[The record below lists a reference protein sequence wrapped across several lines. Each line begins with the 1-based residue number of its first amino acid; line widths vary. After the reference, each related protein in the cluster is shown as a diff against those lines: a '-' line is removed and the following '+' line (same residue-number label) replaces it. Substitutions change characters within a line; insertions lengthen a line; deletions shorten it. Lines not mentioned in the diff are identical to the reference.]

1 MHGVELFSSS
11 TFQWTE
17 QNDNIGPKQVDFHF
31 EDPQSLLAQATESAT
46 LAWDHQPSANISL
59 CTPMQN
65 KDRAN
70 HCNTADIPHVEQSLG
85 PDLFDFLHE

>member
-1 MHGVELFSSS
+1 MLNFLVRRLFVNG
-11 TFQWTE
+11 
-17 QNDNIGPKQVDFHF
+17 QNRMTTSAPSKQVDF

-65 KDRAN
+65 KDGAN